1 MIYKSKDFKSTEY
14 ILTAK
19 MEERNLHKRSNAKF
33 HMETR
38 NARLQYRQMFGY
50 RYNKMAHN
58 LQICPEK
65 GNLTANIIASSLQ

>member
-38 NARLQYRQMFGY
+38 NARLQYR
-50 RYNKMAHN
+50 
-58 LQICPEK
+58 
-65 GNLTANIIASSLQ
+65 